1 MKQYKVT
8 LNFTFTPHHFDFF
21 DGDEQHPEAE
31 DGAKYMA
38 FERTVKYY
46 EKHDIVK
53 HIKDNDAFGFVE
65 TLPCDGEVI
74 DAKWDRKKFQIH
86 MIVNTKLN
94 EKDLEF
100 DLRSVSL
107 EDGEYEACGDTGWI
121 VMTRGPNNEVFGKP
135 WDLKGYWEYGLTDY
149 RENPIEI
156 KLIGDTFDLQS
167 PDKLFT
173 MTEEGKKAYQELAEA
188 SKKGITF
195 TRSEKKIFWLMRLL
209 MKDTKYYSDD

>member
-21 DGDEQHPEAE
+21 DQDEHDREAE

-53 HIKDNDAFGFVE
+53 HIKENDAFGFVE
-65 TLPCDGEVI
+65 YLPCDGEVVE
-74 DAKWDRKKFQIH
+74 AKWDKKKFQIH
-86 MIVNTKLN
+86 MIVNTEQN
-94 EKDLEF
+94 EEELRE
-100 DLRSVSL
+100 DLRMNSL

-121 VMTRGPNNEVFGKP
+121 VMTRGPKNEIFGPP
-135 WDLKGYWEYGLTDY
+135 WDTNAFWEYGLTDY
-149 RENPIEI
+149 RQNPIEI
-156 KLIGDTFDLQS
+156 KLIGKTLDLPS
-167 PDKLFT
+167 FDKLFT

-188 SKKGITF
+188 SKNGITF
-195 TRSEKKIFWLMRLL
+195 TRPEKKIFWLMRIL
-209 MKDTKYYSDD
+209 MKDTRHYSED